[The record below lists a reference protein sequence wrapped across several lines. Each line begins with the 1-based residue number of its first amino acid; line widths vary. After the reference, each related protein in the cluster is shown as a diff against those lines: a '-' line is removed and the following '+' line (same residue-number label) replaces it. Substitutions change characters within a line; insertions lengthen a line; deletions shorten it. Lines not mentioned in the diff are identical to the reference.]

1 MSIDDD
7 DDGSTHDDHTPL
19 KHPGRTGRAGLNG
32 SPDSLNPAIN
42 RWPWVL
48 LGVFLGLLAVLF
60 GSPSGVGASA
70 ASSAGSETT
79 CGAVPTVPPPLV
91 RRSLDGQVRNV
102 LVTGGAGFIA
112 SHFALALLDRKGYNV
127 TIVDDL
133 SRGSIETVLRLQTIA
148 HEAGQPLNWVRMD
161 VNEEHKLVEL
171 LQAHS
176 IEVVV
181 HFSGNAY
188 VGESMLYPEAYY
200 QNITASTVSIVRAMN
215 RVGIGRLIF
224 SSSCATFGARAQSPS
239 PGAKRVL
246 SACPTPRM
254 LTRTLALALA

>member
-148 HEAGQPLNWVRMD
+148 REAGQPLNWVRMD
-161 VNEEHKLVEL
+161 VNEEHKLAEPCRL
-171 LQAHS
+171 TASKRCAL
-176 IEVVV
+176 
-181 HFSGNAY
+181 SGNAY
-188 VGESMLYPEAYY
+188 VGVDA
-200 QNITASTVSIVRAMN
+200 V
-215 RVGIGRLIF
+215 
-224 SSSCATFGARAQSPS
+224 
-239 PGAKRVL
+239 PGGVL
-246 SACPTPRM
+246 SEHHRLHCLNRPRHEPRRHRTPH
-254 LTRTLALALA
+254 LHHLARRSV